1 MKNLILSSLLV
12 FGFLTVVSAATY
24 IQDAK
29 GNSHY
34 YDDGCPCVHTFVNN
48 NGVVFHSPGSLGSC
62 CTCCG

>member
-12 FGFLTVVSAATY
+12 FGFLTVSAATY

-29 GNSHY
+29 GNWHY

-48 NGVVFHSPGSLGSC
+48 NGVVFHSPGSLGTC